1 MAFTLATLR
10 DEIEKDLKDSANA
23 SFSADEIDRAVALAL
38 RTFNSVEPGQTIG
51 TISAVDDQH
60 EYALSSL
67 TGLLTITRIIYP
79 YDDSDPDYP
88 MVEVTPDIFA
98 GKLIMPAHL
107 SMDDSYKIRVFYT
120 KAHTINGLESETTTT
135 IDDSDRDLLALG
147 AIAYAAKMYA
157 RYSVNRINRSSWTQR
172 QWTDYSAL
180 SMDQFRDGLNTMR
193 LLGLY
198 KTRPTGQG
206 NWPA

>member
-23 SFSADEIDRAVALAL
+23 SFSADEVDRAVALAL
-38 RTFNSVEPGQTIG
+38 RDFNSTEPNQTIG

-60 EYALSSL
+60 EYSLASL

-88 MVEVTPDIFA
+88 MVEVTPDIYG

-107 SMDDSYKIRVFYT
+107 SMDDTYKIRVFYT
-120 KAHTINGLESETTTT
+120 TPHAVNGLEGASATT
-135 IDDSDRDLLALG
+135 ILDSDRDLLALG
-147 AIAYAAKMYA
+147 AVAYAAKMYA

-180 SMDQFRDGLNTMR
+180 SMDQFRDGLRAMR
-193 LLGLY
+193 LRGLY
-198 KTRPTGQG
+198 STRPSGPG
-206 NWPA
+206 GWPA